1 MPGTDGEEKATSAC
15 LCKWYWGKGGTDL
28 ARETQPQQGQG
39 QLRLLRAKKARP
51 SRDECLP
58 ITRATAVRV
67 EVQSRVRSEVRPS
80 SEERLSEGGVWQS
93 DYFRRSARPSWLV
106 WPDFGAGSLGAG
118 DELGYS

>member
-15 LCKWYWGKGGTDL
+15 LCKWYWGKGGTWPEKRSRSR
-28 ARETQPQQGQG
+28 ARASSV
-39 QLRLLRAKKARP
+39 LLRAKKARP
-51 SRDECLP
+51 KTSAYLSLEPLQFESRYSIECDP
-58 ITRATAVRV
+58 K
-67 EVQSRVRSEVRPS
+67 VRPS